1 MALLCAADLALMPAG
16 VRAQAPGEAAI
27 EAPAATVAPEPPPEV
42 ASPPSPEAPQP
53 VPDQAAALVHFR
65 EGKQHYN
72 ERRYAEAAEAF
83 SRSLEAAWS
92 INAAYN
98 KALSLDRASDL
109 VGALEAYRDYLA
121 RAETQDQHRATALE
135 RSEQLRERLGEVL
148 LQVDSPEAIKEIR
161 INGEVVDKAAFPRLT
176 LPGSLEVEFVG
187 EAPGQRKNVRA
198 DVRAG
203 GTVTIVF
210 PGFVR
215 PEVRPVGPPKPPG
228 TAVVPGESRRLKALR
243 AGFWTTT
250 SLALAGGATVA
261 ILGSRVLVARD
272 RARAGCEGVVCEE
285 GEKEGLYHTFW
296 SLQKATNVAIAVSAA
311 VGVAALALGIV
322 LRRERARRPPV
333 STRAGLRWL
342 GSAVEL
348 TF

>member
-1 MALLCAADLALMPAG
+1 MALLCAADLALMPAA
-16 VRAQAPGEAAI
+16 VQAQAPREAAM
-27 EAPAATVAPEPPPEV
+27 EPPAATEAPEPPPEV
-42 ASPPSPEAPQP
+42 ATPPSSEAPQA

-109 VGALEAYRDYLA
+109 VGALEAYRDYLG

-215 PEVRPVGPPKPPG
+215 PEVRPAGPPKAPG
-228 TAVVPGESRRLKALR
+228 TAVAPGESRLKGLR

-285 GEKEGLYHTFW
+285 GEKEGLYRTFW

>member
-1 MALLCAADLALMPAG
+1 MSVSP
-16 VRAQAPGEAAI
+16 VVTRAQEPVAPASSQPQESAI
-27 EAPAATVAPEPPPEV
+27 EAP
-42 ASPPSPEAPQP
+42 PEAPTSP
-53 VPDQAAALVHFR
+53 DASGSIEAPASAPDQAAALAYFR
-65 EGKQHYN
+65 EGKQHYS

-109 VGALEAYRDYLA
+109 VGALRAYRDYLEH
-121 RAETQDQHRATALE
+121 AETQDQHRLTAVE
-135 RSEQLRERLGEVL
+135 RSEQLRQRLGEVL
-148 LQVDSPEAIKEIR
+148 LQIDSPQAIREIR
-161 INGEVVDKAAFPRLT
+161 INGAAVDKEAFPWLT
-176 LPGSLEVEFVG
+176 LPGPLDVEFVG
-187 EAPGQRKNVRA
+187 EAPGQRKHIRS

-215 PEVRPVGPPKPPG
+215 PEVRPVEPPKPPG
-228 TAVVPGESRRLKALR
+228 GFVPAEESRRVKALR

-250 SLALAGGATVA
+250 SLALAGGVTVA
-261 ILGSRVLVARD
+261 ILGARVLVAKE
-272 RARAGCEGVVCEE
+272 RADAGCDGLCEE
-285 GEKEGLYHTFW
+285 GEKQGLRRTFHT
-296 SLQKATNVAIAVSAA
+296 LQDATNVAIAVSAA

-322 LRRERARRPPV
+322 LRRERARRPV